1 MIGQRTEPR
10 ADASEHEY
18 LDMAQSLSATTPAL
32 RGKRAGSIARQA
44 TSPRIRAE
52 TDEVQRV
59 ASSGRLIARLG
70 LATVIAQQAAVYVNL
85 FRAHAEGA
93 EMSMALR
100 ALGWSPLLLAVI
112 VYIHRSGRL
121 PKLPTAIGRLFWLSG
136 LVFAVGVALS
146 PTHAAKFYHVASDL
160 TRFSTA
166 WIGFFLLTA
175 AFESIRRTEGTPGL
189 VKYVDAYMWV
199 ALLDAVLTIAL
210 GLRYWGAHFSTGT
223 FVYGLVWSI
232 VRQRG
237 SLWKLQGVFAI
248 CAFAAVIEGKR
259 TTMVMAALAIAG
271 SSAWLIVSRA
281 GGRMLASISAA
292 GLLALIGLL
301 LVPAESR
308 LIVELQEKVV
318 NGYEK
323 LSGIALHGE
332 EDRTLEYRH
341 NEIRA
346 IHAHF
351 SHPGRAGWCLTGL
364 GFGAEINP
372 GILNIGS
379 GNSSNGMMHHAH
391 NAFAVYFLR
400 NGLLGWTLLATF
412 IVYCLLLPIPGL
424 RESYRDST
432 ACCWLF
438 LGLLLVAGYTGNL
451 MLESVELPFVAALAM
466 TLGRSGS
473 VRRSRVPKRQ
483 PCSLT
488 TDQSSHVAA
497 MRRLGVS
504 TSRR

>member
-1 MIGQRTEPR
+1 
-10 ADASEHEY
+10 
-18 LDMAQSLSATTPAL
+18 MAQSLSATTPAL

-59 ASSGRLIARLG
+59 ASSGRLVARLG
-70 LATVIAQQAAVYVNL
+70 LATVIAQQTAIYVNL

-93 EMSMALR
+93 EMSMVLR

-112 VYIHRSGRL
+112 VYVHRSARL
-121 PKLPTAIGRLFWLSG
+121 PTLPNAVRRLCWLSG
-136 LVFAVGVALS
+136 LVFMIGVALA
-146 PTHAAKFYHVASDL
+146 PTHASRFYYVASDL

-166 WIGFFLLTA
+166 WIGFFLLAT

-199 ALLDAVLTIAL
+199 ALFDAVLTIAL

-223 FVYGLVWSI
+223 FVYGLVWSM

-237 SLWKLQGVFAI
+237 ALWKLQGAFAI
-248 CAFAAVIEGKR
+248 CAFAAVVEGKR

-271 SSAWLIVSRA
+271 SSAWLVASRA

-292 GLLALIGLL
+292 GLLALVSLF
-301 LVPAESR
+301 LVPSDSR
-308 LIVELQEKVV
+308 LVAELKEKVIS
-318 NGYEK
+318 GYEK
-323 LSGIALHGE
+323 LSEIALRGE
-332 EDRTLEYRH
+332 EDRTLEYRY

-372 GILNIGS
+372 GMLNIGGGHAS
-379 GNSSNGMMHHAH
+379 KGMMHHAH
-391 NAFAVYFLR
+391 NSFAVYFLR
-400 NGLLGWTLLATF
+400 NGLLGWILLATF
-412 IVYCLLLPIPGL
+412 IACCLLLPVPGL
-424 RESYRDST
+424 RGPYRDST
-432 ACCWLF
+432 ACCWIF
-438 LGLLLVAGYTGNL
+438 VGLLLVAGYTGNL
-451 MLESVELPFVAALAM
+451 MLESVELPFVAALAI
-466 TLGRSGS
+466 TLGRDQRTKRFRPHNARSISMAAGQAS
-473 VRRSRVPKRQ
+473 QTSSTRRFGMSASRSR
-483 PCSLT
+483 
-488 TDQSSHVAA
+488 
-497 MRRLGVS
+497 
-504 TSRR
+504 